1 MLLDKKNR
9 YLNAGT
15 HTVKEKYKY
24 TGEMFKT
31 HKHLFEYPELI
42 KNSAVEKIFINKDD
56 VVFAINNK
64 GSNILI
70 TCDKNDANSL
80 PMSYL
85 NFTEYENEESEMI
98 LKLIKPHDVVFDI
111 GANIGWYTINILIKR
126 TGAIV
131 YSFEPIPSSYKY
143 LMKNLTLNKQKTDK
157 VYDIGFSDENKRVK
171 FYFDTKCAMA
181 SSMANLRKDK
191 STVAIECKVKRMD
204 DFISSSLTLKKL
216 DFIKC
221 DVEGAELLV
230 FKGALQTIKKYRPM
244 VFSEM
249 LRKWS
254 AKFNY
259 HPNEII
265 SLFDNIGYR
274 CFTSKNNRLTEFF
287 KMDDR
292 TIETNFFFLH
302 SEKHKSKISSLLNRR
317 S

>member
-1 MLLDKKNR
+1 MLLDKKNS
-9 YLNAGT
+9 YLNEGI
-15 HTVKEKYKY
+15 HTVKKKYKY
-24 TGEMFKT
+24 TNEMFKT

-42 KNSAVEKIFINKDD
+42 KNSSIKKIVINNED
-56 VVFAINNK
+56 VVFTINSK
-64 GSNILI
+64 GMSILI

-85 NFTEYENEESEMI
+85 NFTEYENEEVEMI
-98 LKLIKPHDVVFDI
+98 LKLIKPQDVVFDI
-111 GANIGWYTINILIKR
+111 GANIGWYTINILLKNAE
-126 TGAIV
+126 TIV
-131 YSFEPIPSSYKY
+131 YSFEPIPSSYQY
-143 LMKNLTLNKQKTDK
+143 LTKNLALNGQKTDK
-157 VYDIGFSDENKRVK
+157 TYNIGFSDENKKVK

-181 SSMANLRKDK
+181 SSMADLREDK
-191 STVAIECKVKRMD
+191 NTVAIECKVKRMD
-204 DFISSSLTLKKL
+204 DFVSSSLPLKKI

-230 FKGALQTIKKYRPM
+230 FKGAIQTIKRYKPI

-265 SLFDNIGYR
+265 SLFKDIEYR
-274 CFTSKNNRLTEFF
+274 CFTAKNERLTEFF
-287 KMDDR
+287 KVDDL

-302 SEKHKSKISSLLNRR
+302 SEKHKSKIDNLIIRG
-317 S
+317 